1 MMIYL
6 DAGSLWE
13 GMDQEERIWNQM
25 SDEEKMHRLKDLQR
39 RIFLDIGN
47 KGNNQDS
54 IKTYSG
60 CRLYQY
66 YKDIKTPFLFKFSFL
81 IRIFHIASLLV
92 NKEKLLIDK
101 ILLFSCLCE

>member
-60 CRLYQY
+60 CSLYQY